1 MKVTDIH
8 AESLATSA
16 ALSRYYMAYSI
27 LPADVIKVLTAA
39 KVTFVL
45 VGAHGIGGWM
55 DDPRATQHVD
65 VVVAARHLKKAVNA
79 LLAAFPQLD
88 PDDKPVVIRLR
99 DRDTKKIVIDVMKP
113 NEQLYRDVLKH
124 THTVTSGGQTFKI
137 PSLEMALAMKFAA
150 MISLHRQDEDKFQD
164 AHDFIRMV
172 KANAEIDLK
181 KLAELGDLVYPGGGK
196 EAVDKVEQVRRGE
209 SLKL

>member
-1 MKVTDIH
+1 MKLKDIH
-8 AESLATSA
+8 AESLAAST
-16 ALSRYYMAYSI
+16 ALSRYYMAHSI
-27 LPADVIKVLTAA
+27 LPADVIKVLNAA

-45 VGAHGIGGWM
+45 VGAHGIAGWM
-55 DDPRATQHVD
+55 DDPRATQDVD
-65 VVVAARHLKKAVNA
+65 VVVAARHVKKALAA

-99 DRDTKKIVIDVMKP
+99 DRKTKKIVIDVMKP

-124 THTVTSGGQTFKI
+124 THTVTSGGQLFRI
-137 PSLEMALAMKFAA
+137 PSLEMALVMKFSA

-172 KANAEIDLK
+172 KANVEIDVK
-181 KLAELGDLVYPGGGK
+181 KLEELGELVYPGGGK
-196 EAVDKVEQVRRGE
+196 EIVDKVEQVRRGE
-209 SLKL
+209 TLKL

>member
-8 AESLATSA
+8 AQSLAASA

-27 LPADVIKVLTAA
+27 LPADVIKVLTVA

-45 VGAHGIGGWM
+45 VGAHGISGWM
-55 DDPRATQHVD
+55 DDPRATQDVV

-113 NEQLYRDVLKH
+113 NEQLYRDVLNH

-181 KLAELGDLVYPGGGK
+181 KLVELGDVIFPGGGK
-196 EAVDKVEQVRRGE
+196 EAAEKVEQVRRGE
-209 SLKL
+209 TLNL

>member
-8 AESLATSA
+8 AESLATST

-45 VGAHGIGGWM
+45 VGAHGISGWM
-55 DDPRATQHVD
+55 DDPRATQDVD

-124 THTVTSGGQTFKI
+124 THTVTSGGQTYKI